1 MRPGQMAEFL
11 NGGLSSRDLEAELSV
26 ELQNWTR
33 SMSER
38 GRAAHIVVEPAHP
51 QVQITARHVEHFL
64 SEIVSAR
71 LSPEAGA
78 YLVDALLLSDV
89 FAIEG
94 QDLIERLEALSETQH
109 KGSLSIATA
118 REVID
123 VLRHRDEG

>member
-1 MRPGQMAEFL
+1 MRPGRMAEFL

-64 SEIVSAR
+64 REIVSAR
-71 LSPEAGA
+71 LSLEAGA
-78 YLVDALLLSDV
+78 YLVDALLISDA
-89 FAIEG
+89 FGIEG
-94 QDLIERLEALSETQH
+94 RDLIERLEVLSETQH
-109 KGSLSIATA
+109 KGALSIATV

-123 VLRHRDEG
+123 ALHHRDKR